1 MYKKITL
8 QHIVRI
14 PPTKFGSNIRE
25 AAFEILSE
33 QFNGQIY
40 ENIGFI
46 IAVIDVIGDPKE
58 GKILHGDASTFHL
71 VDFSVLAYLPK
82 LHEIVD
88 GTVVEA
94 VEFGAFIRLGPSD
107 GLCHVSQICDDFIS
121 FENMNQRFIGKES
134 SKILTVDDKVRGRII
149 AVSMGTGRSGKL
161 GLTMRQPFLGK
172 EQWIYDEIEAE
183 SGVEETEELED

>member
-161 GLTMRQPFLGK
+161 GLTMRQPYLGK
-172 EQWIYDEIEAE
+172 EEWIYNEIEAE
-183 SGVEETEELED
+183 SGAEVAEELED

>member
-1 MYKKITL
+1 MYKKIIL

-14 PPTKFGSNIRE
+14 PPSKFGSNIKE

-71 VDFSVLAYLPK
+71 VDFAVLAYLPK
-82 LHEIVD
+82 LHEVVE

-134 SKILTVDDKVRGRII
+134 SKILTVDDMVRGRII

-172 EQWIYDEIEAE
+172 IEWIINEIETE
-183 SGVEETEELED
+183 SGIEETEELED